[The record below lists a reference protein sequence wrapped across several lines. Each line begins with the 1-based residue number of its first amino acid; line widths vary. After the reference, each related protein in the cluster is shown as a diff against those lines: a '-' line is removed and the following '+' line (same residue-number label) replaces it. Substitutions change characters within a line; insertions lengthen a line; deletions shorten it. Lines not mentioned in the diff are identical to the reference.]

1 MIQYFLI
8 LITVLSSES
17 DQCKELNVNC
27 NEENDNCCE
36 GLFCQPRPFGMVP
49 ICAKLHNSKY
59 RIELII
65 ILPVIILKFSHY
77 FGLTY
82 DRIILF

>member
-27 NEENDNCCE
+27 NEENDNCCD
-36 GLFCQPRPFGMVP
+36 GLFCQPRPFGLVP

-59 RIELII
+59 MIKLII
-65 ILPVIILKFSHY
+65 ILSVII
-77 FGLTY
+77 
-82 DRIILF
+82 